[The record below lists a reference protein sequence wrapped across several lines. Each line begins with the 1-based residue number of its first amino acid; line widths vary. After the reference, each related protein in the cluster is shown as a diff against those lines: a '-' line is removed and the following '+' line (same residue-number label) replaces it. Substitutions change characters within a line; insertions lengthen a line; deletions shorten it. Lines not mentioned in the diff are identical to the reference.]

1 MNNNERKIKKK
12 IGNHQ
17 RKKKKNLEVKGKLR
31 IFASSN
37 MSFDYPGR
45 IPRGVRLYRYCPIYR
60 EPSFCDC
67 SLFLFVLH
75 HKVPDIGLTKCILT
89 FNGDCA

>member
-45 IPRGVRLYRYCPIYR
+45 IPRGVRLYRYCPILKSHRTIMALY
-60 EPSFCDC
+60 FC
-67 SLFLFVLH
+67 LYFIMKFLM
-75 HKVPDIGLTKCILT
+75 
-89 FNGDCA
+89 